1 MSNYYKIFKILSEEK
16 RLKLFTLL
24 LKLKDDY
31 YVCEIADALEEPHYN
46 VSKYLNELKSVD
58 LVKEKKVGRGVLYS
72 INDSVDDFIIKIYNA
87 LLSIPDDYLKEN
99 IKLLKIRLSLREN
112 NKCVIGVNN
121 TKWKEIVSKIRS
133 TEREKLKFKGG

>member
-24 LKLKDDY
+24 LKLKGDY
-31 YVCEIADALEEPHYN
+31 YVCEIADALEESHYN
-46 VSKYLNELKSVD
+46 VSRYLNELKSVD
-58 LVKEKKVGRGVLYS
+58 LVKEKRVGRGVLYS
-72 INDSVDDFIIKIYNA
+72 VNESLDDFILKIYNA

-99 IKLLKIRLSLREN
+99 IKLLKIRFSLREN

-121 TKWKEIVSKIRS
+121 PKWKEIVSKIRS
-133 TEREKLKFKGG
+133 DERERLKN

>member
-24 LKLKDDY
+24 LKLKGDY
-31 YVCEIADALEEPHYN
+31 YVCEIADALEESHYN
-46 VSKYLNELKSVD
+46 VSRYLNELKSVD
-58 LVKEKKVGRGVLYS
+58 LVKEKRVGRGVLYS
-72 INDSVDDFIIKIYNA
+72 VNENLDDFIIKIYDA

-112 NKCVIGVNN
+112 NKCVIGANN
-121 TKWKEIVSKIRS
+121 PKWKEIVSKIRS
-133 TEREKLKFKGG
+133 DERERLKN